1 MRTKIT
7 SLRPHYMVEIFRD
20 KDPTD
25 PLDMDLQGVIHHG
38 YRERGVLSSRKESG
52 EAVRLAYALA
62 TKTLDEFFEEGGQ
75 LPSRYLPETEEV
87 DWFDLSGRLREIP
100 PTLAGYAVH
109 PSAPHPLKEVAHN
122 TSLLRKFG
130 VPETPENIYRED
142 MPKELITAM
151 TKHLLSEV
159 VFVEAVTACG
169 DSYGTHYIWA
179 EKADIVDKWGV
190 HPDNARTQFDGWV
203 EEFKNYLDGAVWGFV
218 VDYVECDDPT
228 DPDAPRYVE
237 PGLESCS
244 DIIGADAK
252 SVIDTMAMHW
262 FGLEQPTSDITDAV
276 LSALGAH
283 MSPITVYVPIQDS

>member
-1 MRTKIT
+1 
-7 SLRPHYMVEIFRD
+7 
-20 KDPTD
+20 
-25 PLDMDLQGVIHHG
+25 
-38 YRERGVLSSRKESG
+38 
-52 EAVRLAYALA
+52 
-62 TKTLDEFFEEGGQ
+62 
-75 LPSRYLPETEEV
+75 
-87 DWFDLSGRLREIP
+87 
-100 PTLAGYAVH
+100 
-109 PSAPHPLKEVAHN
+109 
-122 TSLLRKFG
+122 
-130 VPETPENIYRED
+130 
-142 MPKELITAM
+142 M

-190 HPDNARTQFDGWV
+190 DPDTVRPQFDGWV
-203 EEFKNYLDGAVWGFV
+203 EEFKNYLDGAVWGFA

-244 DIIGADAK
+244 DIIGDDAK

-276 LSALGAH
+276 LSALGAY